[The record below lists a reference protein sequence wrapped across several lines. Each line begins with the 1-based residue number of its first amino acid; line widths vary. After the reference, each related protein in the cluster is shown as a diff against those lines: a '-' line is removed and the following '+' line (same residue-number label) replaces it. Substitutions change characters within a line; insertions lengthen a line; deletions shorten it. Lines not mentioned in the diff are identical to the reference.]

1 MTEVPDLPNNSAASR
16 KGERE
21 ASKYSKITPEKTEE
35 QEVRERLDPI
45 VTPGGA
51 KARKPSIGKRFRDN
65 FLAEDAGSVWGY
77 LTFDVVIPGIK
88 NLMFEMVRDGFERLL
103 WGDEKPRNRSTPAGY
118 TSYNSMYRSKGS
130 ARNGRSGRPDISR
143 QARTT
148 HDFSEIII
156 DSRGEAEEV
165 IDRLIALV
173 DDYGCATVQ
182 DLYDLVGLSGNYTDQ
197 KWGWNDLRTACVMS
211 TRGGYILDLPRPTV
225 VD

>member
-1 MTEVPDLPNNSAASR
+1 MTDVPNLPNNSAAAR
-16 KGERE
+16 KGERK
-21 ASKYSKITPEKTEE
+21 ASKYSKISPEKHED

-51 KARKPSIGKRFRDN
+51 KARKPSIGKRFKDN

-77 LTFDVVIPGIK
+77 LTFDVVIPGVK

-103 WGDEKPRNRSTPAGY
+103 WGDAKPRNRSNPAGY
-118 TSYNSMYRSKGS
+118 TSYNSMYR
-130 ARNGRSGRPDISR
+130 GRTAASNERSNRPDISR
-143 QARTT
+143 QSRTT

-165 IDRLIALV
+165 IDRLIGLV

-197 KWGWNDLRTACVMS
+197 KWGWNDLRTASVIS
-211 TRGGYILDLPRPTV
+211 TRGGYILDLPRTV
-225 VD
+225 VVD